1 MALKKF
7 ALALSDCQT
16 ATSIQHDS
24 SAKTLIRLARCHMS
38 LGQGVQAHLALNKI
52 LQQDGAGTSSSTNAA
67 AAAAAA
73 SFTAAEKEAAK
84 QLDSQVKRMVD
95 ALETYT
101 QSRGERKWTMA
112 SIALDRAI
120 QEIGGSSDSSEGVP
134 YSWRVWKAELAVRKG
149 QLEMANGLATD
160 LLRADSSQPEALI
173 LRSQILMSKGEIAKA
188 IQHAQAALRSDP
200 DSKTARRL
208 MKKCKLLDSIKTKG
222 NEAFKRAQYAE
233 AVETYTEAITE
244 ADADSGDAEMI
255 ELKGFKATLFSN
267 RATAKSK
274 LADYEG
280 TVSDCDEALQLD
292 AGYVKALRTRA
303 RAFSQLE
310 KYEEAVR
317 DFKEAMEE
325 SGEADASLQNELRQ
339 AEIDLKRSKKKE

>member
-7 ALALSDCQT
+7 TPALSDCQT

-38 LGQGVQAHLALNKI
+38 LGQGNQAHLALSKI
-52 LQQDGAGTSSSTNAA
+52 LQQNANAASSSSATGS
-67 AAAAAA
+67 
-73 SFTAAEKEAAK
+73 SFTAAEKDSAK

-101 QSRGERKWTMA
+101 KSRLEKKWTMA

-120 QEIGGSSDSSEGVP
+120 QEIGGSNDSTEGVP
-134 YSWRVWKAELAVRKG
+134 YSWRVSKAELCLRKG
-149 QLEMANGLATD
+149 QLEMSNSLVTD
-160 LLRADSSQPEALI
+160 LLRSDSSQPEALI
-173 LRSQILMSKGEIAKA
+173 LRCQILMSKGEIAKA

-200 DSKTARRL
+200 DSKLARRL

-222 NEAFKRAQYAE
+222 NEAFKSAQYAE
-233 AVETYTEAITE
+233 AVQTYTAAITE
-244 ADADSGDAEMI
+244 ADADSEDPEMI

-325 SGEADASLQNELRQ
+325 SGETDASLQNELRQ